1 MCLLQEQA
9 VYFEVKIQYAAFV
22 CPIDLFHNND
32 YNIRKQRHQN
42 LIKNLPQIHQIIP
55 QYCCRTQILKLKRV
69 L

>member
-1 MCLLQEQA
+1 MIIILRNKDIE
-9 VYFEVKIQYAAFV
+9 
-22 CPIDLFHNND
+22 
-32 YNIRKQRHQN
+32 N